1 MYPPGPAA
9 HAVPGVICLEVFY
22 DSRKGNCNDD
32 DRRQWR
38 KQGGVVGAAVSNT
51 QAKRSG
57 CWVPQPGQWQ
67 RVSADGEVIP
77 SAEK

>member
-32 DRRQWR
+32 RRQWR
-38 KQGGVVGAAVSNT
+38 KQGGVVGAAASKMR
-51 QAKRSG
+51 APLK
-57 CWVPQPGQWQ
+57 
-67 RVSADGEVIP
+67 A
-77 SAEK
+77 